1 MVPCPNFYIIY
12 GIIYLYIVILFMEE
26 SSKVGGGREALQSS
40 YVEDKPQ
47 KREK

>member
-12 GIIYLYIVILFMEE
+12 GTWR
-26 SSKVGGGREALQSS
+26 SSNVGGGREALQSS